1 MVLAARWASDHES
14 ACLFAPAA
22 ADRGRRESC
31 DELVGRSPA
40 AVTPLAEAR
49 GLEVTFAVAAG
60 VVRALDGVDLEWRRN
75 EVLGVVGES
84 GCGKTT
90 LARTLLGLEPP
101 SGGELRFEGATL
113 DRGGRR
119 NLRRTV
125 QMVFQDPYQSL
136 NPRMRVSELVQEPLR
151 MQGMA
156 RPERVLRAA
165 NALEDAGLAPAERFW
180 HCYPLEL
187 SGGQR
192 QRVAIASALAPE
204 PAGLVCDEPVSA
216 LDVSVRAQV
225 LHLLLGL
232 RRARGLALLLITHD
246 IGLAWALCD
255 RVAVMYLGRVD
266 RARQCGRR
274 ARAAAA
280 PVHAGARRRGSQHT
294 PAAGSGSRAAAG
306 RGARRLA
313 PPGRLPLPPALPAR
327 TRALRRRGRRAL
339 RPSGAAGQT
348 AACWYPGSDPRRAG
362 LRALPVMPH
371 LRYEQHTWPELPSS
385 PRATTSSS

>member
-1 MVLAARWASDHES
+1 MSVAPLAT
-14 ACLFAPAA
+14 
-22 ADRGRRESC
+22 
-31 DELVGRSPA
+31 

-49 GLEVTFAVAAG
+49 GIEVEFRRRGRT
-60 VVRALDGVDLEWRRN
+60 VRALDGVDLEWRQN

-90 LARTLLGLEPP
+90 LARTLLGLEQP
-101 SGGELRFEGATL
+101 SAGQLRFEGNPL
-113 DRGGRR
+113 DRAGGRA
-119 NLRRTV
+119 LRQKL

-151 MQGMA
+151 MHGMA
-156 RPERVLRAA
+156 RSDRILRAA
-165 NALEDAGLAPAERFW
+165 GALEDAGLAPAERFW
-180 HCYPLEL
+180 NRYPHEL

-255 RVAVMYLGRVD
+255 RVAVMYLGRVVEI
-266 RARQCGRR
+266 GN
-274 ARAAAA
+274 AADVLER
-280 PVHAGARRRGSQHT
+280 PQH
-294 PAAGSGSRAAAG
+294 PY
-306 RGARRLA
+306 
-313 PPGRLPLPPALPAR
+313 
-327 TRALRRRGRRAL
+327 TRALIAVAPSTRPRPGSGRAAILSGEAPDASHVPGGCRFHPRCPRARERCADEDVGL

-348 AACWYPGSDPRRAG
+348 AACWYPG
-362 LRALPVMPH
+362 
-371 LRYEQHTWPELPSS
+371 PE
-385 PRATTSSS
+385 R